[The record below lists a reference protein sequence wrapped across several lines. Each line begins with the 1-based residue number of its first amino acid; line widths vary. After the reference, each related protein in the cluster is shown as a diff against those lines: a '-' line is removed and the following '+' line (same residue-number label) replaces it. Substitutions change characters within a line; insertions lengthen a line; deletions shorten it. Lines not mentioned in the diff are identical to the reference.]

1 MNTYQILK
9 NDTLIKKKSYVLR
22 NMDDKIILVPTN
34 DYNVDLCNIFALNNT
49 GKQILDLFNE
59 KILYGELMKKIIEK
73 FKREKTE
80 IIKKDA
86 DDFIKKCLENSILE
100 IIK

>member
-73 FKREKTE
+73 FKREKTK